1 MLNAFKLIWNFSSK
15 RKKEYRNAIIFSFLE
30 GLFLM
35 AKMFA
40 VIIAIYAL
48 FGRYPLSNAVIAVF
62 ALAVL
67 YIVGVFIFSYKMQLT
82 SMSAGFGMVGDKRF
96 EFGEI
101 LKNAYLGFF
110 DNFSVGRINSVL
122 TTTLSEIE
130 TSAPSALI
138 RVVGGVLG
146 TVSLLIGLFFYEWR
160 IALISLL
167 GMATYLLV
175 VNWQIRVS
183 RRDAPK
189 RSEAQ
194 SKLSAAALLF
204 LQGIKV
210 TKAFSFKNGDRRLK
224 DAIQGSCNENI
235 ALSSGSI
242 PSQIAAGI
250 VLSIFET
257 AIIFTSVFGYTE
269 FDIYSVE
276 KCLVLIILS
285 FMAFSSM
292 NQAGS
297 VLSMIG
303 ILDSALKETNSLT
316 QMEQIQVA
324 SPEQHIASDEII
336 FEDVSFSY
344 GDNEVLSHIDT
355 AIKAGSFTAII
366 GPSGS
371 GKTTL
376 CQLIPRFFDVKK
388 GRILIGGADI
398 RHIPTEELMS
408 KISVVFQKVYLFEDT
423 ILNNIR
429 FSKPTATLEEV
440 RAAAKAARCDDF
452 IMALPEGYDTL
463 VQEGGNNLS
472 GGEKQRI
479 SIARAILKDA
489 PIIILDETTSALDTE
504 NEHEVLAAIEELT
517 QNKTVI
523 MIAHRIKTVEKAD
536 HIIAIEDGRIV
547 QEGTHEEL
555 LYRTGIYADFIHAR
569 EKASGWKLGN

>member
-122 TTTLSEIE
+122 TTTLSE
-130 TSAPSALI
+130 
-138 RVVGGVLG
+138 
-146 TVSLLIGLFFYEWR
+146 IGLFFYEWR

-355 AIKAGSFTAII
+355 SIKAGSFTAII

-569 EKASGWKLGN
+569 EKASGWKWAN